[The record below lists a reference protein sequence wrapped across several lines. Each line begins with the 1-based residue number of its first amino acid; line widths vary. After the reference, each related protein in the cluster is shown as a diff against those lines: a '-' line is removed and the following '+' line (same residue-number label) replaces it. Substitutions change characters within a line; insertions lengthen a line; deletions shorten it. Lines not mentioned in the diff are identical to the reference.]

1 MHDGIGSTLR
11 EARNRRK
18 VDLTEVEAATKI
30 RLRYLR
36 AMENEEWDVL
46 PGGPYTRGFIR
57 TYGAHLGLDGERL
70 AEEYSRGTAIVE
82 GERPPRSATGEHLVH
97 TAPGRSRGRRSGR
110 TLAIAVSLG
119 LVAVLV
125 AIGLLGEG
133 GGGLSGPG
141 PEAGGKKARADRRE
155 DRSREFVAQ
164 PGVALQLAATAEVW
178 VCLLDAAGE
187 PLIDGAILEPGAEA
201 GPFRAEGFTVAFGN
215 GEVEL
220 TIDGDLA
227 DTPPSA
233 SPVGYE
239 IESGGGLTPL
249 EEGERPDCT

>member
-18 VDLTEVEAATKI
+18 VDLGEVEAATKI

-57 TYGAHLGLDGERL
+57 TYGAFLGLDGERL
-70 AEEYSRGTAIVE
+70 AEEYSRGASVVE
-82 GERPPRSATGEHLVH
+82 GERPPRSTAAEHLVH
-97 TAPGRSRGRRSGR
+97 SAPGRSRGRRSGR
-110 TLAIAVSLG
+110 TLAIAISLG

-125 AIGLLGEG
+125 AVGLLGEG
-133 GGGLSGPG
+133 GDGGLPGPG
-141 PEAGGKKARADRRE
+141 AGGRKARADRNE
-155 DRSREFVAQ
+155 DRSRQFVAR
-164 PGVALQLAATAEVW
+164 PGVALELAATGEVW

-201 GPFRAEGFTVAFGN
+201 GPFRAEGFTIAFGN

-220 TIDGDLA
+220 TIDGERA

-239 IESGGGLTPL
+239 IDSGGGLTPL